1 MQIYATPLLA
11 VFKSTYCKRSTYP
24 GGKEVK
30 ETMKKTR
37 VAVYRRVPRDQK
49 SYACLIGADERRI
62 NSESSMLYA
71 GSYITPDRK
80 SVYFWK
86 SDFVSMCVMM
96 VQKYAGGAFKRGT
109 FYSVA
114 GLPLDDE
121 AFVFDFREAAEH
133 IVKNTG
139 HNGKKQ
145 AAHPAFNM
153 PRGYT
158 GMM

>member
-1 MQIYATPLLA
+1 M
-11 VFKSTYCKRSTYP
+11 
-24 GGKEVK
+24 
-30 ETMKKTR
+30 
-37 VAVYRRVPRDQK
+37 
-49 SYACLIGADERRI
+49 
-62 NSESSMLYA
+62 
-71 GSYITPDRK
+71 
-80 SVYFWK
+80 YFWK
-86 SDFVSMCVMM
+86 SDFVSMCVKM

-121 AFVFDFREAAEH
+121 AFDAFVFDFREAAEH

-139 HNGKKQ
+139 YNGKKQ